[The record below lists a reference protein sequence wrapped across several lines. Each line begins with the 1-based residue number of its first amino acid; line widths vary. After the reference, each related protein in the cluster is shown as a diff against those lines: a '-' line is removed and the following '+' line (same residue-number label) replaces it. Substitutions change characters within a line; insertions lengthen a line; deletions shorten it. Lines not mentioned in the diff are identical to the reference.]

1 MLQEDIIQNNF
12 SGRNMLIKD
21 KKLLRKIFILLS
33 VAATFLRIFLCKGLM
48 VYFIPG
54 TQYDDIMQISKA
66 FSIIEGNWLGE
77 YGSMTLVK
85 GVGYPL
91 LVAIFH
97 FLHIP
102 YIQGFHLIYIIGCIV
117 FAWAIYP
124 LIKNDCLCFLAY
136 MFVLFNPIA
145 FSNVLTKYYRD
156 IAYYALCM
164 VFISATVG
172 LLIRQK
178 GKAFAVISG
187 IALAWC
193 ILCRED
199 GQWLYIYIASC
210 IAVPFIYRSIA
221 DKKLHKGFI
230 KEIRLIVISY
240 AVIVLCICSIN
251 YKYYGT
257 FVLDEYNSGAYA
269 DAYGAI
275 SRLHGERGNTQVVIP
290 YSEREKLYEYSPS
303 FARLKPYLDGDNP
316 KFEPWKIYNDDYR
329 TGYFSFNLRDAI
341 QDLGYYR
348 DAASTNQYLRQ
359 LAEEVNQ
366 YCDIHAEN
374 VYRKRSTIVS
384 RFYPE
389 HIPHILNSTLE
400 GIKQTVIYTGVSC
413 IPLQCEEDDLYLKRF
428 EEITD
433 SVIAGNRY
441 METGEIIENYHLT
454 GFSRWMQRIMR
465 VLIIVYRIATPVL
478 FSVSLI
484 YFIYQTFILI
494 KKYSDILFVQWISAA
509 SLLALFLLRTFMIGY
524 VDATSYSAISN
535 PAYQAGSY
543 VVMGCFI
550 SLQCAVFI
558 YEITSKVLISKDR
571 IK

>member
-1 MLQEDIIQNNF
+1 
-12 SGRNMLIKD
+12 MLIKD
-21 KKLLRKIFILLS
+21 KKTVRKVLVLLAIAATVLRILL
-33 VAATFLRIFLCKGLM
+33 CNGLM
-48 VYFIPG
+48 VYFVPG
-54 TQYDDIMQISKA
+54 TQYDDIMQINKA

-102 YIQGFHLIYIIGCIV
+102 YIQGFHLIYIVGCII

-124 LIKNDCLCFLAY
+124 LIKNDFLCFLSY
-136 MFVLFNPIA
+136 LFVLFNPIA

-178 GKAFAVISG
+178 GKAFAIISG
-187 IALAWC
+187 VALAWC

-199 GQWLYIYIASC
+199 GQWLYVYVVSCIIAS
-210 IAVPFIYRSIA
+210 FIYRSII
-221 DKKLHKGFI
+221 DKKLYKSFI
-230 KEIRLIVISY
+230 KEILCMVISY

-251 YKYYGT
+251 YRYYGT

-275 SRLHGERGNTQVVIP
+275 SRLHGEEGNTQVVIP

-303 FARLKPYLDGDNP
+303 FAQLKPYLDGDNP
-316 KFEPWKIYNDDYR
+316 KFEPWKICNNDYR

-341 QDLGYYR
+341 QELGYYK
-348 DAASTNQYLRQ
+348 DAASTNRYLNQ
-359 LAEEVNQ
+359 LAKEVNR
-366 YCDIHAEN
+366 YCDTHAEN
-374 VYRKRSTIVS
+374 TYKKRSTIVS

-389 HIPHILNSTLE
+389 YIPQIINATLS

-413 IPLQCEEDDLYLKRF
+413 IPLQCEEDDRYLKRF

-441 METGEIIENYHLT
+441 METGEIVENYHLT

-465 VLIIVYRIATPVL
+465 VMIIVYRIATPVL
-478 FSVSLI
+478 FSASVI
-484 YFIYQTFILI
+484 YLIYQTVMLI
-494 KKYSDILFVQWISAA
+494 KKYTNILFVQWISAA
-509 SLLALFLLRTFMIGY
+509 SLLSLFLLRCFMIGY

-543 VVMGCFI
+543 VAMGCFI
-550 SLQCAVFI
+550 ALQCTVSF
-558 YEITSKVLISKDR
+558 YEIGKKVIIHKSKMN
-571 IK
+571 